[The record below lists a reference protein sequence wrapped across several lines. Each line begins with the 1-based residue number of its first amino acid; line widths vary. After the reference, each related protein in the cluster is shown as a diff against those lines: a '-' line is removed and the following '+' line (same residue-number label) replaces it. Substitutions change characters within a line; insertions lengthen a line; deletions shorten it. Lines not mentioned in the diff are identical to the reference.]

1 MREQRMH
8 LVPRGTLI
16 ALVGNPN
23 CGKTALF
30 NRLTGSHQKVANYAG
45 ATVEKKEGRLSLS
58 DGRALRVL
66 DLPGVYSLYPRS
78 DDERVAC
85 AVLLGQSPGEKRP
98 DALVCVV
105 DATNLRRGLRLVL
118 AVQRLGLPCLVVLN
132 MADLAAGRG
141 LQIDPEAMSQAL
153 GVPVVTSV
161 AVQSGGDAAVRH
173 WLAGQ
178 PWAHWPQG
186 PQARSQGA
194 VQGTEQGSEQASV
207 QVGPDASLEQAH
219 AEGDHVRVQA
229 LLCRL
234 QLDSL
239 VPDALSD
246 RIDRVVLHPVLGPLL
261 LLAVLFLVF
270 QAVFAWANIPMEAIK
285 NGTEALSA
293 MALQAWPDVW
303 WRALLV
309 QGLLAG
315 MGGVLVFLPQILIL
329 FFFILLL
336 EESGYLPR
344 AAFLLD
350 RIMGGVGLSGRSFI
364 PLLSSFACAVPGI
377 MAARSIAN
385 RRDRLVTILIAPL
398 MTCSARLPV
407 YTLLISAFIPADN
420 WHGMHL
426 QGLVLLGL
434 YFTGIA
440 GGMAVAWVLKWLT
453 RSGRQ
458 SRPLMMELPSYHW
471 PTLRNLAMGLWQRA
485 WIFLRRVGSVILLL
499 SVALWWLAS
508 YPAAPVGAVGPAIE
522 HSYAGQVGR
531 ALQVLFAP
539 LGFNWQISVALL
551 TGMAAREV
559 AIGALATVYAVVA
572 ADAGAATALAPVLA
586 EQWSL
591 ATGMALLAWYIF
603 APQCLSTLVA
613 IHRESGGWKLPAIT
627 LLYQLGLAYGAA
639 FITFRVVSAWV

>member
-1 MREQRMH
+1 MH
-8 LVPRGTLI
+8 LVPRGTLV

-45 ATVEKKEGRLSLS
+45 ATVEKKEGRWSLP
-58 DGRALRVL
+58 DGTALRVL

-85 AVLLGQSPGEKRP
+85 EVLLGRASGEKRP

-118 AVQRLGLPCLVVLN
+118 AVRRLGLPCLVVLN

-141 LQIDPEAMSQAL
+141 LNIDPKALSQAL
-153 GVPVVTSV
+153 GLPVVTSV
-161 AVQSGGDAAVRH
+161 AVQTGGDAAVRE
-173 WLAGQ
+173 WLSGL
-178 PWAHWPQG
+178 PWNQWRSVPEVHAALDEPLA
-186 PQARSQGA
+186 QANVEA
-194 VQGTEQGSEQASV
+194 
-207 QVGPDASLEQAH
+207 
-219 AEGDHVRVQA
+219 DHVLVQA
-229 LLCRL
+229 ILRRL
-234 QLDSL
+234 QLDTL
-239 VPDALSD
+239 LPDVLSD
-246 RIDRVVLHPVLGPLL
+246 RIDRVVLHPTLGPLI

-270 QAVFAWANIPMEAIK
+270 QAVFAWATGPMDWIK
-285 NGTEALSA
+285 SGTDALSA
-293 MALQAWPDVW
+293 AAVQALPEVW
-303 WRALLV
+303 WRDLLV

-377 MAARSIAN
+377 MATRTIAN

-407 YTLLISAFIPADN
+407 YTLLIAAFVPAKA
-420 WHGMHL
+420 WWGMQL
-426 QGLVLLGL
+426 QGVVLLGL
-434 YFTGIA
+434 YLTGIA
-440 GGMAVAWVLKWLT
+440 GGMAVAWLLKQLT
-453 RSGRQ
+453 RAGRQ
-458 SRPLMMELPSYHW
+458 TRPLMMELPSYHW
-471 PTLRNLAMGLWQRA
+471 PTLRNLTMGLWQRA
-485 WIFLRRVGSVILLL
+485 RIFLRRVGSVILLL
-499 SVALWWLAS
+499 TVVLWALAT
-508 YPAAPVGAVGPAIE
+508 YPAAPAGALGPAIE
-522 HSYAGQVGR
+522 HSYAGQLGR

-539 LGFNWQISVALL
+539 MGFNWQISVALL

-572 ADAGAATALAPVLA
+572 AGGGAATALAPVLSG
-586 EQWSL
+586 QWSL
-591 ATGMALLAWYIF
+591 ATGLALLAWYIF

-613 IHRESGGWKLPAIT
+613 IHRESGNWKLPAIT
-627 LLYQLGLAYGAA
+627 LLYQLVLAYAAA
-639 FITFRVVSAWV
+639 FVTFRAVSAWAT

>member
-1 MREQRMH
+1 MREQRLHM
-8 LVPRGTLI
+8 VPRGTLV
-16 ALVGNPN
+16 AMVGNPN

-30 NRLTGSHQKVANYAG
+30 NRLTGSRQKVANYAG
-45 ATVEKKEGRLSLS
+45 ATVEKKEGRLPMA
-58 DGRALRVL
+58 DGSALRVL

-85 AVLLGQSPGEKRP
+85 DVLLGQSSGEKRP

-118 AVQRLGLPCLVVLN
+118 AIQRLGLPCLVVLN
-132 MADLAAGRG
+132 MADRAAARG
-141 LQIDPEAMSQAL
+141 LNIDPEALSEAL
-153 GVPVVTSV
+153 ALPVVTSV
-161 AVQSGGDAAVRH
+161 AVQPGGDAAVRD
-173 WLAGQ
+173 WLATQ
-178 PWAHWPQG
+178 PWGQWTPG
-186 PQARSQGA
+186 PQAHAVPGA
-194 VQGTEQGSEQASV
+194 DVSTEA
-207 QVGPDASLEQAH
+207 DH
-219 AEGDHVRVQA
+219 ARVQA
-229 LLCRL
+229 ILRRL
-234 QLDSL
+234 QLDAL
-239 VPDALSD
+239 VPDVLSD
-246 RIDRVVLHPVLGPLL
+246 RIDRVVLNPWAGPLIL
-261 LLAVLFLVF
+261 LLVLFLVF
-270 QAVFAWANIPMEAIK
+270 QAVFAWATLPMDLIK
-285 NGTEALSA
+285 TGTDALSA
-293 MALQAWPDVW
+293 TAVQALPDIW
-303 WRALLV
+303 WRDLLV

-377 MAARSIAN
+377 MATRTIAN

-407 YTLLISAFIPADN
+407 YTLLISAFVPGRT
-420 WHGMHL
+420 WGGMQL

-434 YFTGIA
+434 YLLGIA
-440 GGMAVAWVLKWLT
+440 GGMGVAWVLKQLT

-458 SRPLMMELPSYHW
+458 TRPLMMELPSYHW
-471 PTLRNLAMGLWQRA
+471 PTLRNLALGLWQRA
-485 WIFLRRVGSVILLL
+485 WIFLRRVGTVILLL
-499 SVALWWLAS
+499 TVALWALAS
-508 YPAAPVGAVGPAIE
+508 YPAAPAGALGPAIE
-522 HSYAGQVGR
+522 HSYAGQIGHV
-531 ALQVLFAP
+531 LQVLFAP

-559 AIGALATVYAVVA
+559 AIGALATVYAVVV
-572 ADAGAATALAPVLA
+572 ADGGGAATALAPVLA

-613 IHRESGGWKLPAIT
+613 IQRESGSWKLPAIT
-627 LLYQLGLAYGAA
+627 VLYQLALAYGAA

>member
-1 MREQRMH
+1 MSWNQPMREQRMH
-8 LVPRGTLI
+8 WVPRGTMV

-30 NRLTGSHQKVANYAG
+30 NRLTGSRQKVANYAG
-45 ATVEKKEGRLSLS
+45 ATVEKKEGRLALP
-58 DGRALRVL
+58 DGTALRLL

-85 AVLLGQSPGEKRP
+85 DVLMGNSPGEKRP

-118 AVQRLGLPCLVVLN
+118 AVRRLGLPCLVVLN

-141 LQIDPEAMSQAL
+141 LKIDPAALSRAL
-153 GVPVVTSV
+153 GLPVVTSV
-161 AVQSGGDAAVRH
+161 AVHTGGDAAVRD
-173 WLAGQ
+173 WLASR
-178 PWAHWPQG
+178 PWVDG
-186 PQARSQGA
+186 GA
-194 VQGTEQGSEQASV
+194 VHLADEGSRAQAASTEADHV
-207 QVGPDASLEQAH
+207 QVQT
-219 AEGDHVRVQA
+219 
-229 LLCRL
+229 LLRDL
-234 QLDSL
+234 HLDSL

-246 RIDRVVLHPVLGPLL
+246 RIDRVVLHPWAGPVI
-261 LLAVLFLVF
+261 LLAVLFVVF
-270 QAVFAWANIPMEAIK
+270 QAVFAWATWPMDQIK
-285 NGTEALSA
+285 AGTDMLSA
-293 MALQAWPDVW
+293 AALQALPEAW
-303 WRALLV
+303 WRDLLV

-377 MAARSIAN
+377 MATRTIAN

-398 MTCSARLPV
+398 MTCSARLPI
-407 YTLLISAFIPADN
+407 YTLLISAFIPAST
-420 WHGMHL
+420 WGSMQL

-434 YFTGIA
+434 YLTGIA
-440 GGMAVAWVLKWLT
+440 GGMAVAWVLKQLT

-471 PTLRNLAMGLWQRA
+471 PTWRNLAMGLWQRA
-485 WIFLRRVGSVILLL
+485 WIFLRRVGTVILLL
-499 SVALWWLAS
+499 TVALWALAS
-508 YPAAPVGAVGPAIE
+508 YPAAPAGAVGPAIE
-522 HSYAGQVGR
+522 HSYAGQIGHV
-531 ALQVLFAP
+531 LLVLFAP
-539 LGFNWQISVALL
+539 MGFNWQISVALL

-559 AIGALATVYAVVA
+559 AIGALATVYAVVS
-572 ADAGAATALAPVLA
+572 ADGSGATATALAPVLA
-586 EQWSL
+586 GQWSL

-613 IHRESGGWKLPAIT
+613 IHRESGSWKLPAIT
-627 LLYQLGLAYGAA
+627 LLYQLALAYGAA